1 MTNIYSPPDYR
12 LFNLLDF
19 LPRLYICFFL
29 GKSEVWALQ
38 ANILHEVAIS
48 LYSFTECRKFQQKHE
63 NFVPVWLTFFLP
75 LSPDINSLLAM
86 LYELLILNI
95 TLKLLWELDSEW
107 SPDELFNNS

>member
-12 LFNLLDF
+12 LFTLLDF
-19 LPRLYICFFL
+19 LPRLYICFFI

-38 ANILHEVAIS
+38 ANIQHEFAIS
-48 LYSFTECRKFQQKHE
+48 LYSFTECRKVQQKHE

-86 LYELLILNI
+86 LYELLILSI

-107 SPDELFNNS
+107 SDELFNNS